1 MAPAS
6 PHRKDRIREAAQRLG
21 FDLCGI
27 APAALSEED
36 RQHYLRWVGNG
47 FHGEM
52 KYMERRERE
61 DIRRLLP
68 GARSVICAGMVQ
80 RAAAIVGGV
89 QRPGARLDRPLRLGR

>member
-1 MAPAS
+1 MTPV
-6 PHRKDRIREAAQRLG
+6 PLHLKDRIREAARRLG

-27 APAALSEED
+27 APATLPEED
-36 RQHYLRWVGNG
+36 RRQYLRWVEKG

-68 GARSVICAGMVQ
+68 GARSVICAGMVYNT
-80 RAAAIVGGV
+80 
-89 QRPGARLDRPLRLGR
+89 PYPLSVDCNDPERG